1 MLRITN
7 AFLSQSL
14 RPTKFWPK
22 VSKLNFAGQLR
33 LAQRCITTVQPVRK
47 PRRWPLCFIGLS
59 IAGAY
64 GYWKYLTHHSFP
76 STVAELL
83 KEGLWAT
90 IDGGGHRIPDFRKAL
105 AKYIEALQEADR
117 LQMTPWSDEYTGIQ
131 VVIADLYERM
141 GLLQEAASMYSE
153 VANTYLIA
161 ITKKKIPAEDL
172 DRIITRALR
181 VVLLA
186 GLLMSTDANSFK
198 SVVEL
203 LTPYMVM
210 ATREAIKK
218 NEELKFLLQEYPVF
232 NVGYLRDI
240 QNKQLPNAIFE
251 NCWGSYR
258 DELFSLREMM
268 TGIAAA
274 SGEYM
279 QALMIKLKTTQIM
292 LTSGYSTG
300 ECLLSAVNIASLM
313 YLQSVNLRFSGQDVY
328 GSTITSVE
336 NSTNSDDELPISGEG
351 GAKLSPIV
359 SLAHKRAQQKPTAQ
373 SFLNLANNIYE
384 EVLATISGLDQRR
397 TDFIPE
403 AYVMALYGQGVIA
416 TSQGNWALAAD
427 RLSEA
432 RLRARGSQIESLLQT
447 SDSEIAKIE
456 EMKNLTEEEL
466 SKLKPSELPTVD
478 VMFWKLIPDIEDLDR
493 PELPE
498 PRL

>member
-1 MLRITN
+1 M
-7 AFLSQSL
+7 
-14 RPTKFWPK
+14 
-22 VSKLNFAGQLR
+22 
-33 LAQRCITTVQPVRK
+33 
-47 PRRWPLCFIGLS
+47 IGLS

-64 GYWKYLTHHSFP
+64 GYWKYLTHHNFP
-76 STVAELL
+76 PTVAELL

-90 IDGGGHRIPDFRKAL
+90 INGGGHRVPDYRQAL

-117 LQMTPWSDEYTGIQ
+117 LQMVPWSDEYTGIQ
-131 VVIADLYERM
+131 IVIADLYERM
-141 GLLQEAASMYSE
+141 DLVQEAASMYSE

-161 ITKKKIPAEDL
+161 ITRNKIPAEDL

-181 VVLLA
+181 VVLIA
-186 GLLMSTDANSFK
+186 GLLMSTDPNSFK
-198 SVVEL
+198 SVIEL
-203 LTPYMVM
+203 LGPYMVM

-218 NEELKFLLQEYPVF
+218 DEELKYLLQEYPVF

-240 QNKQLPNAIFE
+240 QNKQLPNDIFE
-251 NCWGSYR
+251 SCWGSYR
-258 DELFSLREMM
+258 NELLSMREMM

-313 YLQSVNLRFSGQDVY
+313 YLQSVTLKFSGQDVS
-328 GSTITSVE
+328 GATIESVE
-336 NSTNSDDELPISGEG
+336 SSTNSDDELPLTNEKSADIKSNVTP
-351 GAKLSPIV
+351 SQR
-359 SLAHKRAQQKPTAQ
+359 RAQQKPNAQ
-373 SFLNLANNIYE
+373 SFLHLANNVYE
-384 EVLATISGLDQRR
+384 EVLKTINGLDQRR

-416 TSQGNWALAAD
+416 SSQGNWDLAAD

-432 RLRARGSQIESLLQT
+432 RLRARGSQIETLIRT
-447 SDSEIAKIE
+447 SESEIAKIE
-456 EMKNLTEEEL
+456 AIKALSEEEL
-466 SKLKPSELPTVD
+466 SKLNPSELPTVD
-478 VMFWKLIPDIEDLDR
+478 VMFWKLTPDIEDLDR